1 MVDGPSSTLRV
12 GVIGVGLM
20 GADHAERLAGRIAH
34 ASLVAVSDPDGA
46 KAAELAGR
54 LGVRVIDDP
63 LDLIADDEVDAVL
76 IASPGF
82 VHEPQ
87 LLACIEHGKYVLCEK
102 PMTMDAESSV
112 RVLEAERGSGTKR
125 IQVGFMR
132 RFDPEYAEMKQIIDS
147 GRLGKLLLV
156 HNVHRNKAVP
166 DGFLSEMI
174 VRDSL
179 VHEVDVARFLFGEE
193 IVSIT
198 VLSPTATS
206 AAPEGTVD
214 PQVAIFTMASGAI
227 VTSEVFVRNQVGYEV
242 RCEATLETGTVIAGR
257 PWGGIYTTAA
267 ASAEAGSWGGDIPN
281 DFRFRFARAYDVEVQ
296 DWVNAC
302 LRGEVVGPDSWDG
315 YAATA
320 VCTAGMES
328 LADGQPRPVDLVDRD
343 TLH

>member
-1 MVDGPSSTLRV
+1 MAGSTLRV

-20 GADHAERLAGRIAH
+20 GADHAERLATRTAH
-34 ASLVAVSDPDGA
+34 ASLVAVSDPDTA
-46 KAAELAGR
+46 KATELAGR
-54 LGVRVIDDP
+54 LGARVIDDP

-112 RVLEAERGSGTKR
+112 RVLEAERASGTRR
-125 IQVGFMR
+125 IQIGFMR
-132 RFDPEYAEMKQIIDS
+132 RFDPEYAEMKQIIDG
-147 GRLGKLLLV
+147 GRLGRLLLV

-166 DGFLSEMI
+166 EGFLSEMI

-198 VLSPTATS
+198 VLSPAATS
-206 AAPEGTVD
+206 AAPEGTID
-214 PQVAIFTMASGAI
+214 PQIAIFTMAGGAV

-242 RCEATLETGTVIAGR
+242 RCEATLETGTIIAGR
-257 PWGGIYTTAA
+257 PWGGIYTT
-267 ASAEAGSWGGDIPN
+267 SAGSGSGSWGGEIPD
-281 DFRFRFARAYDVEVQ
+281 DFRFRFARAYDIEVQ
-296 DWVNAC
+296 AWVNAS
-302 LRGEVVGPDSWDG
+302 LAGEVTGPDSWDG
-315 YAATA
+315 YASTA
-320 VCTAGMES
+320 VCAAGMES
-328 LADGQPRPVDLVDRD
+328 LATGQPVAVSLVDRD
-343 TLH
+343 TLT